1 MKEVI
6 EKMTGKTTRRALL
19 TSALAILACVAMLV
33 GTTFAW
39 FTDTASTAVNTIQSG
54 RLKIS
59 LLDDNGNDLTGKTIR
74 WTRKSAAT
82 GRQETIDE
90 NGQPLWEPGATYR
103 TEWLN
108 ICNTGNLALKY
119 KVVVNGFTGDTK
131 LLEALDFTVL
141 LMGATV
147 SGNGAGTKI
156 CRSLDELAAYE
167 GYLLPESA
175 KTSATDPDYVGIK
188 ITAKMREDAG
198 NEYQGLSLGNLG
210 ITVIA
215 TQYTYE
221 YDSNGKDYDAEAEYP
236 VVDPIDLTDETDR
249 EIYIRN
255 DYDPPYVDGD
265 GNLDNALVADGAF
278 SVGDQTLI
286 RISESFSTVFIQDA
300 DIVCGTLVKATA
312 ANTYVLMN
320 CNITLK
326 GDQLLDIGQFD
337 QVCIGNVTVNGVRLT
352 EENYRDINSQM
363 VFFYDDDLSKI

>member
-1 MKEVI
+1 
-6 EKMTGKTTRRALL
+6 MTGKTTRRALL

-59 LLDDNGNDLTGKTIR
+59 LQDKDENDLTGKTIR

-103 TEWLN
+103 TEWFY
-108 ICNTGNLALKY
+108 IRNTGNLALKY

-265 GNLDNALVADGAF
+265 GNLDNALVAEGAF

-286 RISESFSTVFIQDA
+286 RISESFPTVFIQDA

-352 EENYRDINSQM
+352 AENYREYINSQM
-363 VFFYDDDLSKI
+363 VFFYDDDLSQI